1 MAMGEERTV
10 PLEKD
15 QDTDSPP
22 VHHHVLSE
30 AIDHLPPQWET
41 TEEGAEWDTRDH
53 AGESHGDRPAT
64 PKQWR
69 PQHGEHYWEI
79 DSDGEIREYQWFDT
93 TTPGAHWIAK
103 TWAFGNCFKSRAE
116 AEHARDGIKAYLLT
130 FHAQHA

>member
-1 MAMGEERTV
+1 V
-10 PLEKD
+10 PLENEKYT
-15 QDTDSPP
+15 DTPP
-22 VHHHVLSE
+22 VRNPLLFE
-30 AIDHLPPQWET
+30 AIDPLPPLGET
-41 TEEGAEWDTRDH
+41 TAGGTEWETRDH
-53 AGESHGDRPAT
+53 TGEPSGARPAT
-64 PKQWR
+64 AGQWR
-69 PQHGEHYWEI
+69 PHNGEHYWEI